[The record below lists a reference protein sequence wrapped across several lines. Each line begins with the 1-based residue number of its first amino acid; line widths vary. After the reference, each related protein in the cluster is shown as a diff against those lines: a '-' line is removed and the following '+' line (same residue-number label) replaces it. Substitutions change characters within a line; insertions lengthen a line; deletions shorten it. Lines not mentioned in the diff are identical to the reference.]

1 MELLILCAGAGDKH
15 FEGKALDRPLRTKG
29 KRQAQKI
36 GAFLGRER
44 LRPEIVL
51 VAPGERSK
59 TTAQKALKAAGWTA
73 RNIEKIGDLS
83 PETLKTLPMDRRVLV
98 VAPSGAVETLANR
111 LWIDADPA
119 PGVLLQLS
127 FHPELTRLVASTDP
141 NDLPD
146 LFPYPSPD
154 GPERRERP
162 AYYYTQSA
170 VIPFRRTARGTE
182 IMITGSS
189 SGRHWVVPKG
199 IVEPGLGP
207 AASAEVEA
215 REEAGVEGVVREAPL
230 GQFTYEKWGATC
242 EVTVFAMEVTRE
254 IPDADWEESHRHRK
268 WVPVADAAALLH
280 LPAFQKMVREV

>member
-15 FEGKALDRPLRTKG
+15 FVGKAADRPLRTKG

-36 GAFLGRER
+36 GAYLGREC

-59 TTAQKALKAAGWTA
+59 ATAQKALKAAGWTA
-73 RNIEKIGDLS
+73 RNIEKTGDLS
-83 PETLKTLPMDRRVLV
+83 PEILAGLPRDRRVLM
-98 VAPSGAVETLANR
+98 VAPGAAVKTLATR
-111 LWIDADPA
+111 IGIEADPA
-119 PGVLLQLS
+119 PGVLLQVS
-127 FHPELTRLVASTDP
+127 FHPAGSRLIASTDP
-141 NDLPD
+141 RDLSD

-154 GPERRERP
+154 GPERRDRP

-170 VIPFRRTARGTE
+170 VIPFRQTARGTE

-199 IVEPGLGP
+199 VVEPGLGP

-215 REEAGVEGVVREAPL
+215 REEAGVEGNVRETPL
-230 GQFTYEKWGATC
+230 GEFTYEKWGATC
-242 EVTVFAMEVTRE
+242 EVIVFAMEVTRE
-254 IPDADWEESHRHRK
+254 IPDNEWEESHRRRK
-268 WVPVADAAALLH
+268 WVPVAEAAALLH
-280 LPAFQKMVREV
+280 LPAFQKMVRDV

>member
-1 MELLILCAGAGDKH
+1 MELLILCAGAGDKR
-15 FEGKALDRPLRTKG
+15 FEGNARDRPLRTKG

-36 GAFLGRER
+36 GAYLGRER

-59 TTAQKALKAAGWTA
+59 ATAQKALKAAGWTA
-73 RNIEKIGDLS
+73 RNIGKICDLS
-83 PETLKTLPMDRRVLV
+83 PEALATLPRDRRVLL

-111 LWIDADPA
+111 LCVDADPA

-127 FHPELTRLVASTDP
+127 FHPEGTRLRASIDP
-141 NDLPD
+141 NDLSD

-215 REEAGVEGVVREAPL
+215 REEAGVEGKVSDTPL
-230 GQFTYEKWGATC
+230 GTFTYEKWGATC
-242 EVTVFAMEVTRE
+242 EVQVFAMEVSRE
-254 IPDADWEESHRHRK
+254 IPDAEWEESHRQRK
-268 WVPVADAAALLH
+268 WVCQAEASALLYQ
-280 LPAFQKMVREV
+280 PAFQQLVREV